1 MTENSREVRSLNI
14 SRLTEWLC
22 VRCQYFLVALMNMNL
37 NTVFKEI
44 THDKY
49 NDNNNNNDTKK
60 HTFLNSSQ
68 IEN

>member
-1 MTENSREVRSLNI
+1 MTENSGEARSLNI
-14 SRLTEWLC
+14 NRLKECLC

-37 NTVFKEI
+37 NTVFNEI

-60 HTFLNSSQ
+60 HTFLNFSQ

>member
-1 MTENSREVRSLNI
+1 MTENSREARSLNI

-22 VRCQYFLVALMNMNL
+22 VWCQYFLVALMNMNL
-37 NTVFKEI
+37 NTVFNEI

-60 HTFLNSSQ
+60 HTFLNFSQ